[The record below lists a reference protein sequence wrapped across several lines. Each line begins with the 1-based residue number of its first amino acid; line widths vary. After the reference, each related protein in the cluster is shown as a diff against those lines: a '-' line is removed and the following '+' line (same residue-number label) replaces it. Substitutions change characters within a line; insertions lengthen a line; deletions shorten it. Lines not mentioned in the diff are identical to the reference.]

1 MEAKAS
7 AGEARGLGEDNDR
20 DLLVF
25 TPVHMDWAAD
35 RHFAEFSLDFTLL
48 KICHSSGGK
57 RVSIRRGGGK
67 CDSMGGGSASLMTGG
82 NALL

>member
-1 MEAKAS
+1 MHAVRIGFLGSVDVSLEWTS
-7 AGEARGLGEDNDR
+7 EDGLGEDNDR

-57 RVSIRRGGGK
+57 RVSIRRGG
-67 CDSMGGGSASLMTGG
+67 
-82 NALL
+82 